1 MAPMETHALQERE
14 FGDGVRPEFPIFER
28 EIQGRPPALF
38 DGPGGSQVPRAVI
51 EAVSLYYRHSNANTH
66 GAFVTSRETDA
77 VLEEVRQACAAF
89 LRAPGWE
96 TISFGANMTT
106 LAFFLARALG
116 RMLRAGDEILVTQ
129 LDHEANRGPWL
140 QLREL
145 GLIVREVAMTPGGH
159 LDYDDFAAKLTE
171 RTRITAVGWASN
183 ALGTVNNL
191 TWIRERTRR
200 VGSLLVVD
208 AVHYAPHFSINVR
221 TLDPDFLLCSAYKFY
236 GPHVGILYGRPNLL
250 GQLPTDRLSVQDC
263 RAPWRIETGTLN
275 HAAIAGVGAAIR
287 FLSEFGEGPDLR
299 SRIEQTFSRLERYE
313 NRLARRLWT
322 GLAGIPSVQLY
333 GPDFEEGQRAPTI
346 AFRVRHLSPQAVAER
361 LAEQGIFVW
370 DGDFYA
376 ARAIELLGLAQR
388 GGVVRAGVSMYTTEE
403 DVDRLLEAVDDL

>member
-1 MAPMETHALQERE
+1 MSANPPNGHSGRL
-14 FGDGVRPEFPIFER
+14 FGDDVRSDFPVFER
-28 EIQGRPPALF
+28 RIEGRTLALF
-38 DGPGGSQVPRAVI
+38 DGPGGSQVPQEVI
-51 EAVSLYYRHSNANTH
+51 EAVSHYYRHSNANTH

-77 VLEEVRQACAAF
+77 LLEETRRDCAAF
-89 LRAPGWE
+89 LRAPEAE

-106 LAFFLARALG
+106 LAFFLSRALG
-116 RMLRAGDEILVTQ
+116 RTLQPGDEILITQ

-145 GLIVREVAMTPGGH
+145 GLVVREVTMTPAGV
-159 LDYDDFAAKLTE
+159 LDYDDFLSKLSE
-171 RTRITAVGWASN
+171 RTRVTAVGWASN

-191 TWIRERTRR
+191 GWIREQTRR

-208 AVHYAPHFSINVR
+208 AVHYAPHFSINVK
-221 TLDPDFLLCSAYKFY
+221 TLEPDFLLCSAYKFY
-236 GPHVGILYGRPNLL
+236 GPHVGILYSRPNLL
-250 GQLPTDRLSVQDC
+250 GQLPTDRLSVQDA

-275 HAAIAGVGAAIR
+275 HAAIAGVRATIHYLAK
-287 FLSEFGEGPDLR
+287 FGEGPDLR

-322 GLAGIPSVQLY
+322 GLSAIPSVQLY
-333 GPDFEEGQRAPTI
+333 GPAFEEEQRAPTI
-346 AFRVRHLSPQAVAER
+346 AFRVRHLSPRAVAER
-361 LAEQGIFVW
+361 LAERGIFVW

-376 ARAIELLGLAQR
+376 ARAIELLGLAGR
-388 GGVVRAGVSMYTTEE
+388 GGVVRAGISMYTTEE